1 MKEVLTLRLKIF
13 DNIDQA
19 TAKKEKASAN
29 FGDIL
34 NQILKSRE
42 GKN

>member
-1 MKEVLTLRLKIF
+1 KIF

-34 NQILKSRE
+34 NQILQDR
-42 GKN
+42 GKKE